1 MVTTASVGNNRKA
14 LLAGGIVSI
23 ILGLLLLI
31 WTEATLSVIIFFI
44 GIWWLI
50 QGLIL
55 IFYAYFDRSRW
66 IWKVAGGITGI
77 LAGLIVLISS
87 SQPGS
92 ILPEVLLFILGI
104 MGIFI
109 GATFIMGTFREAMGS
124 KTFGVISIIIIG
136 VILVMNTLLGDQLT
150 LWLIAGLL
158 ILEGI
163 VAVFIS
169 YR

>member
-1 MVTTASVGNNRKA
+1 VVTTASAGGANRKA
-14 LLAGGIVSI
+14 LLIGGIISI

-31 WTEATLSVIIFFI
+31 LTEATLSVIIFFI

-55 IFYAYFDRSRW
+55 IFYAYLDRSRW

-92 ILPEVLLFILGI
+92 ILPEILLFILGF
-104 MGIFI
+104 MGMFI
-109 GATFIMGTFREAMGS
+109 GATFIMGTFREAVGS
-124 KTFGVISIIIIG
+124 KTFGVISIIIG

>member
-1 MVTTASVGNNRKA
+1 MVNAGSVSNANRKA
-14 LLAGGIVSI
+14 LLVGGIVSI

-31 WTEATLSVIIFFI
+31 WTEATLSVIVLLI

-55 IFYAYFDRSRW
+55 IFYAYLDRSRW
-66 IWKVAGGITGI
+66 IWKVAGGIIGI
-77 LAGLIVLISS
+77 LAGIIVLISS

-92 ILPEVLLFILGI
+92 ILPETLLFILGI

-109 GATFIMGTFREAMGS
+109 GATFIMGTFKQGWGS
-124 KTFGVISIIIIG
+124 KTFGVISIIIG

-150 LWLIAGLL
+150 LWIIAGLL